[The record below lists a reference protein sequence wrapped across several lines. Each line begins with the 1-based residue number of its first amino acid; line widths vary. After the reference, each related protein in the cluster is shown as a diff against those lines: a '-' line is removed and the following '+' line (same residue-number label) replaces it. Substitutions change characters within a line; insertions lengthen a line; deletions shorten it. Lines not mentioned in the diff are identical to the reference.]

1 MKIYGIYTEKDIR
14 KVAGPDINGDYAL
27 LELVAVAKT
36 EDEGRDVMNLLCEFN
51 AYSSLRMEEIVLD
64 TRKYKKLE

>member
-14 KVAGPDINGDYAL
+14 NVAGPDINGDYAL

-51 AYSSLRMEEIVLD
+51 AYSSLRMEEIILD